1 MKSALKNLN
10 KNISVLR
17 RHLKLTSDEEWRDW
31 LRSPNFLLYW
41 DELWTS
47 WLSNQYKKYR
57 DPGIEKVLTVMQAE
71 AEDFDDKHVDKAGW
85 DDIHHYASFMH
96 QILRRNLNHTDG
108 LFKNRPMGPNEAEA
122 YLWATM
128 RGSCSR
134 HKCISSKHK
143 TGRQQISSTPC
154 INLNP

>member
-1 MKSALKNLN
+1 
-10 KNISVLR
+10 
-17 RHLKLTSDEEWRDW
+17 
-31 LRSPNFLLYW
+31 
-41 DELWTS
+41 
-47 WLSNQYKKYR
+47 Q
-57 DPGIEKVLTVMQAE
+57 
-71 AEDFDDKHVDKAGW
+71 HVDKAGW

-143 TGRQQISSTPC
+143 QAGSRYRQRHALTSTRKG
-154 INLNP
+154 